1 MELKQDFRTS
11 IGSAASFA
19 KKGKA
24 WMWSK
29 WNQENAR
36 PHISRTIQAGVYD
49 LDFDA
54 DGTPVFAQFVPK
66 QIKLA
71 NPDALTKKDIL
82 TRADRASTLG
92 VDHLHED
99 ALPRIQQLQDRWR
112 NATHQASTVRPPDRD
127 LAVERY
133 RQLNT
138 LVKRFIGVELD
149 RDLDDHA
156 TLYGYPLGTAPLSDG
171 QKILLQ
177 FCVAIH
183 AQAEKLSELI
193 VLMDEPENHLHPGA
207 MLDAIEQI
215 QPALTNGQLWIATH
229 SIPLL
234 AHFDPESIWWMEDG
248 GVEHAG
254 STPERVL
261 TSLLGVEE
269 RAARLN
275 DFLGLPAALAA
286 TRFAYQCLLPP
297 AVLTTGSSDPQTTQI
312 GRLLA
317 SQKPGE
323 RIRIL
328 DLGAG
333 RGRLISALRE
343 GVQDGTA
350 LAERIDYRA
359 FDPDRSNHTECE
371 NAIVRV
377 YGDANDRLFHE
388 ERDLRAKLDPKS
400 VDVVVMCNVLHEIDV
415 TEWLGLFSEHAL
427 IRTALRDDGFL
438 LVVEDTEMRIGER
451 AHQRGFLVLDTAGL
465 NTLFSITEGETRFLR
480 DDARGD
486 GRLQAHLIPKHCL
499 ANANSASLKA
509 ALTQVQQLAMEE
521 ILKLRKEKADYRQG
535 RRHAFHVQQLA
546 NAQLGLSVL

>member
-1 MELKQDFRTS
+1 M
-11 IGSAASFA
+11 
-19 KKGKA
+19 
-24 WMWSK
+24 
-29 WNQENAR
+29 
-36 PHISRTIQAGVYD
+36 
-49 LDFDA
+49 
-54 DGTPVFAQFVPK
+54 
-66 QIKLA
+66 
-71 NPDALTKKDIL
+71 
-82 TRADRASTLG
+82 
-92 VDHLHED
+92 
-99 ALPRIQQLQDRWR
+99 
-112 NATHQASTVRPPDRD
+112 
-127 LAVERY
+127 ERY

-317 SQKPGE
+317 SQKPGSAFGSL
-323 RIRIL
+323 IL
-328 DLGAG
+328 
-333 RGRLISALRE
+333 
-343 GVQDGTA
+343 VQA
-350 LAERIDYRA
+350 
-359 FDPDRSNHTECE
+359 
-371 NAIVRV
+371 
-377 YGDANDRLFHE
+377 
-388 ERDLRAKLDPKS
+388 
-400 VDVVVMCNVLHEIDV
+400 
-415 TEWLGLFSEHAL
+415 
-427 IRTALRDDGFL
+427 
-438 LVVEDTEMRIGER
+438 
-451 AHQRGFLVLDTAGL
+451 
-465 NTLFSITEGETRFLR
+465 
-480 DDARGD
+480 GD
-486 GRLQAHLIPKHCL
+486 GSSQLYAKASKTEQHWRNGSTIVPLTRTGAITP
-499 ANANSASLKA
+499 NARMLLCGSMAMQTTASFTRRETCAQNS
-509 ALTQVQQLAMEE
+509 TPRVWMWW
-521 ILKLRKEKADYRQG
+521 
-535 RRHAFHVQQLA
+535 
-546 NAQLGLSVL
+546 